1 MTSTITR
8 RKPTVRR
15 SLPARELALVGRA
28 RRPPRA
34 RPRPGTR
41 VAAQRRARILLAVTG
56 AAVFVLVLGAV
67 SLQVMLIGG
76 QRQLDHVNGDIANA
90 LVRQDGLRREESQ
103 LRSPS
108 DVRDLATER
117 LGMVPADLPAL
128 VQPAPRVV
136 GYPTGDPRGAGTPTT
151 TLVPAAGR

>member
-1 MTSTITR
+1 M
-8 RKPTVRR
+8 
-15 SLPARELALVGRA
+15 
-28 RRPPRA
+28 
-34 RPRPGTR
+34 
-41 VAAQRRARILLAVTG
+41 TG

-117 LGMVPADLPAL
+117 LGMVPADLPGL

-136 GYPTGDPRGAGTPTT
+136 GYPTGDPRGVGTPTT
-151 TLVPAAGR
+151 TIVPAAGR

>member
-1 MTSTITR
+1 
-8 RKPTVRR
+8 
-15 SLPARELALVGRA
+15 
-28 RRPPRA
+28 
-34 RPRPGTR
+34 
-41 VAAQRRARILLAVTG
+41 VTG

-76 QRQLDHVNGDIANA
+76 QRQLDHVNGDIANE

-151 TLVPAAGR
+151 TLVPAAQAQTQGQTQPPASTTGQ

>member
-8 RKPTVRR
+8 RNPTVRR
-15 SLPARELALVGRA
+15 SVPARELRLVGRA

-128 VQPAPRVV
+128 VQYRCRPAPTPVAADRAIS
-136 GYPTGDPRGAGTPTT
+136 PR
-151 TLVPAAGR
+151 